1 MGAGQV
7 ELEHYK
13 EPEEFVSESDGKKGM
28 SSTEELVEESEA
40 KDLWWEAPIQF
51 SESEEQ
57 DVADNPIQLY
67 LHEIGKVSL
76 LTKREE
82 KDLAKKVEVAKHLR
96 QIKQD
101 YLQENGEPPSA
112 IEIVLTIRREI
123 GRAASIIRL
132 LREQLGLPV
141 TNSFVR
147 SISEIKLRESIDG
160 VIDQQMVQDIANKLD
175 RSIDE
180 TEHLIINLSLNCNLL
195 PDEILDTID
204 RRVSAADLE
213 GLLTQEDSIYSSK
226 EHEKQIK
233 EFIDNIDQESGKAV
247 RYLIEANLRLV
258 VSVAKK
264 YASRGM
270 TLLDLIQEGNIGLI
284 RAVEKFDHRRGNKFS
299 TYATW
304 WIRQGITRGI
314 SEKART
320 IRVPVHMVDI
330 IRQLLRV
337 RHNLA
342 QEYGRDPTSEEIG
355 KKMELTAEKV
365 REIDKVSQFPVSL
378 ESPIGEDGDA
388 HLGDY
393 IEDRNSIP
401 PADAA
406 SKQLLKEQ
414 IEDVLSTLSPR
425 EHRIIQLRFG
435 LEDGRGR
442 TLEEIGKV
450 YNVTR
455 ERIRQIEG
463 KAIRKL
469 RHPSRSRK
477 LRGYLE

>member
-1 MGAGQV
+1 MD
-7 ELEHYK
+7 LEHYK
-13 EPEEFVSESDGKKGM
+13 EPEEFTSEIDGEKGM
-28 SSTEELVEESEA
+28 SSTEELVEEPEA
-40 KDLWWEAPIQF
+40 KGLELEAPIEF
-51 SESEEQ
+51 SEGEEQ
-57 DVADNPIQLY
+57 DIANDPIRLY

-76 LTKREE
+76 LTARDER
-82 KDLAKKVEVAKHLR
+82 DLAKKVEVAKRLR
-96 QIKQD
+96 QIKRD
-101 YLQENGEPPSA
+101 HLQENGEPPSA

-123 GRAASIIRL
+123 GRAAYIVGL

-141 TNSFVR
+141 TNSFVK
-147 SISEIKLRESIDG
+147 SISETKLRESIDG
-160 VIDQQMVQDIANKLD
+160 VLDQQMVQNIAHKLD

-180 TEHLIINLSLNCNLL
+180 TEHLLINLSLDCDLL

-213 GLLTQEDSIYSSK
+213 GLMAQEDSINSIK

-233 EFIDNIDQESGKAV
+233 EFMDSIEQESGKARRHLV
-247 RYLIEANLRLV
+247 EANLRLV

-264 YASRGM
+264 HAGRGM

-284 RAVEKFDHRRGNKFS
+284 RAVEKFDHHRGYKFS

-304 WIRQGITRGI
+304 WIRQGITRAI
-314 SEKART
+314 ADKART
-320 IRVPVHMVDI
+320 IRVPVHMVYA

-337 RHNLA
+337 RRNLA

-365 REIDKVSQFPVSL
+365 REIVKVAQFPVSL

-388 HLGDY
+388 HLGDF

-442 TLEEIGKV
+442 TLEEVGKV

-455 ERIRQIEG
+455 ERIRQIEA
-463 KAIRKL
+463 KALRKL